1 MTIATSASA
10 RYLVCELASFGHSCY
25 TIFTNKLPGL
35 SGAAALSRQ
44 IREIAITKRER
55 SMINRVLLL
64 IVLVFLIL
72 PSAGADSARYDSS
85 NCLAFP
91 AARGFFTDIVRI
103 VMRASGALEV
113 SADIGFKACKPLGEK
128 RISLQR
134 LAAYSRYS
142 SEITIIHS
150 RDGTSIP
157 LQNIT
162 TESADP
168 PILGG
173 GRKLVLDYVVSP
185 LLPGDET
192 HETIQV
198 SVPPILS
205 GNQFWVQ
212 GLPAI
217 QDTFAYKVMFG
228 SERSDVTVRLVDP
241 AKFLTQVR
249 NAPDWKEWQSDRPKA
264 GVLTAPLLEITTLG
278 DWTKVAQQFRAAY
291 FMDSQNLNDLRVT
304 SIQPADDPEILF
316 KQFTDEFGAVATS
329 EFRTEPRKLSSIL
342 QTKGGDCKSLTFL
355 LVNLLRWSGID
366 AELVLTSE
374 RHEPRLT
381 DVFSFGDIDHVLVY
395 VPSLDRY
402 FDPALPA
409 GWQQQQL
416 NRAIR
421 IRNRIHVAARPGG
434 NMLPANACADYCILT
449 RGSNSDPIRVKT
461 ETIRSYR
468 SP

>member
-1 MTIATSASA
+1 
-10 RYLVCELASFGHSCY
+10 LPGFGRNCY
-25 TIFTNKLPGL
+25 TIFVNKLPGF

-44 IREIAITKRER
+44 IRETAIAKRER
-55 SMINRVLLL
+55 TMINRVLLL

-72 PSAGADSARYDSS
+72 RPAAADSVRYDSS

-91 AARGFFTDIVRI
+91 GVQGFFTDTVRI
-103 VMRASGALEV
+103 VMRASGTLEI
-113 SADIGFKACKPLGEK
+113 SADIGFKVCDPLGEK

-142 SEITIIHS
+142 SEVIVIHS

-162 TESADP
+162 TDSADP

-173 GRKLVLDYVVSP
+173 GRKMELHYVVPP
-185 LLPGDET
+185 LLPGDEL
-192 HETIQV
+192 HESIQA
-198 SVPPILS
+198 SVPPMLS

-212 GLPAI
+212 GLPGV
-217 QDTFAYKVMFG
+217 QDTSAYKVLFE
-228 SERSDVTVRLVDP
+228 SERSDVTARLVDP
-241 AKFLTQVR
+241 ANFLIQVHD
-249 NAPDWKEWQSDRPKA
+249 APDRKEWRSDRPKA
-264 GVLTAPLLEITTLG
+264 GLLTAPLMEITTLG
-278 DWTKVAQQFRAAY
+278 DWTKVAQQLRAAY

-304 SIQPADDPEILF
+304 GIQPADDPEILF
-316 KQFTDEFGAVATS
+316 KQLADQFGTVTTS
-329 EFRTEPRKLSSIL
+329 EFRTEPRKLASIL

-355 LVNLLRWSGID
+355 FVNLLRWSGLD

-374 RHEPRLT
+374 RHRSRLT
-381 DVFSFGDIDHVLVY
+381 DVFSFADIDHVLVY

-402 FDPALPA
+402 FDPTLPA

-416 NRAIR
+416 NRTIR
-421 IRNRIHVAARPGG
+421 TRNRIHVAARPGG
-434 NMLPANACADYCILT
+434 NMVPANACADYCILT
-449 RGSNSDPIRVKT
+449 VAGGSNSDPVRVKT
-461 ETIRSYR
+461 ETIRGYR